1 MSKSKK
7 DILNRIENLFS
18 DIGDEEPEIPALGE
32 SQPGGWTW
40 ECDAQAFFTACSPA
54 VTDHLGISYRR
65 FIGNALF
72 SYRLHPQSRM
82 LVKAALKAAIFPQEL
97 SVYYEG
103 DADSW
108 VMVRMHISRKMD
120 DEEQVSGWTGFNLVI
135 KHYSSAE
142 LAEELK
148 DHTSLSENDEKGILQ
163 PSLSQPAHPV
173 VQASESQN
181 EVQEPVSIDD
191 ALPSQPPQ
199 PVPQPNPTRT
209 RFSRSKLGFENM
221 QRLPYPDQDRDYLKY
236 HPINGSYSRRKFP
249 LVEVLFILL
258 ILILAGL
265 LTAIMLGLFK

>member
-1 MSKSKK
+1 MSKAKK

-18 DIGDEEPEIPALGE
+18 DIGDEEPELPTVGE

-82 LVKAALKAAIFPQEL
+82 LVKQALQSAIFPQEL

-103 DADSW
+103 EGDTWA
-108 VMVRMHISRKMD
+108 MVRMHISCKMD
-120 DEEQVSGWTGFNLVI
+120 DQEQVIGWTGFNLVI
-135 KHYSSAE
+135 KHYTSAE
-142 LAEELK
+142 LDDELK
-148 DHTSLSENDEKGILQ
+148 DHSSVSEGGEQDTRQ
-163 PSLSQPAHPV
+163 PSFSLPAQPIVKPPEVRNEAPMPAV
-173 VQASESQN
+173 V
-181 EVQEPVSIDD
+181 DD
-191 ALPSQPPQ
+191 AVPSQPSQTLIP
-199 PVPQPNPTRT
+199 PSPTRT

-236 HPINGSYSRRKFP
+236 RPINGSFSRRRFP
-249 LVEVLFILL
+249 LVESLFILL

>member
-1 MSKSKK
+1 
-7 DILNRIENLFS
+7 
-18 DIGDEEPEIPALGE
+18 
-32 SQPGGWTW
+32 
-40 ECDAQAFFTACSPA
+40 
-54 VTDHLGISYRR
+54 
-65 FIGNALF
+65 
-72 SYRLHPQSRM
+72 
-82 LVKAALKAAIFPQEL
+82 
-97 SVYYEG
+97 
-103 DADSW
+103 
-108 VMVRMHISRKMD
+108 MHISHKMD
-120 DEEQVSGWTGFNLVI
+120 DEEQVSGWIGFNLVI

-148 DHTSLSENDEKGILQ
+148 YHTSLSENDEKGILQ

-199 PVPQPNPTRT
+199 PVPQPSPTRT